1 MKLVNIYAT
10 SFYSSSL
17 WNLSS
22 TYFERVNA
30 AWNNAI
36 RMIYNVP
43 RTTHTYLIE
52 DISDGFHVTVMIASR
67 LIQFHKTLIEN
78 KKSVL
83 RLLASLNMDD
93 VKTIHGRNLAK
104 LKKSLNCEITDMSS
118 NFIKTN
124 LRYKYLPA
132 LEEWRVPLLKNLLDI
147 RNNDLELNGFEKT
160 EINSMIEDICTN

>member
-1 MKLVNIYAT
+1 
-10 SFYSSSL
+10 
-17 WNLSS
+17 
-22 TYFERVNA
+22 
-30 AWNNAI
+30 
-36 RMIYNVP
+36 MIYNVP

-52 DISDGFHVTVMIASR
+52 DISDSLHVTVMISSR

>member
-52 DISDGFHVTVMIASR
+52 DISDGLHVTVMIASR
-67 LIQFHKTLIEN
+67 LIQFHKTLIDN
-78 KKSVL
+78 KKSAL

-104 LKKSLNCEITDMSS
+104 LKKSLNCEITYMSS
-118 NFIKTN
+118 NFI
-124 LRYKYLPA
+124 
-132 LEEWRVPLLKNLLDI
+132 
-147 RNNDLELNGFEKT
+147 
-160 EINSMIEDICTN
+160 

>member
-1 MKLVNIYAT
+1 
-10 SFYSSSL
+10 
-17 WNLSS
+17 
-22 TYFERVNA
+22 
-30 AWNNAI
+30 
-36 RMIYNVP
+36 MIYNVP

-52 DISDGFHVTVMIASR
+52 DISDSLHVTVMMSSR